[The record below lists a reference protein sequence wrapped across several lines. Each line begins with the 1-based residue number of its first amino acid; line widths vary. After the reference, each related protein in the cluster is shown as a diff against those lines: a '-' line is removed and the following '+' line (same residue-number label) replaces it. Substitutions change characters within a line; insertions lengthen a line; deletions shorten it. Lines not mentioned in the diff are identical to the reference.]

1 MLYVLTTSCAWYL
14 LAKTFPPY
22 STVYYYFRQW
32 RDDGTWKRVDD
43 HLVQWVRVLED
54 HPSTP
59 SAASL
64 HSQSVATAIMVN
76 EAVGYDAAKKSKG
89 LQALYP
95 SGHLRLVMKRQVGR
109 SQRARTGRSQTTPPS
124 SGERA

>member
-43 HLVQWVRVLED
+43 HLVQWVRVLSKTIPRPQVPP
-54 HPSTP
+54 PST
-59 SAASL
+59 L
-64 HSQSVATAIMVN
+64 R
-76 EAVGYDAAKKSKG
+76 
-89 LQALYP
+89 ALP
-95 SGHLRLVMKRQVGR
+95 
-109 SQRARTGRSQTTPPS
+109 PPS
-124 SGERA
+124 W